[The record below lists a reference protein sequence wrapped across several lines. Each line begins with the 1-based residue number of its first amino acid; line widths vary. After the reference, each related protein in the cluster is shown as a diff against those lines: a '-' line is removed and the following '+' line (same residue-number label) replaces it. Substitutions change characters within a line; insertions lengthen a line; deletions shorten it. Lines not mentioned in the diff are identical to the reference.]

1 MERCVRAMDLPSE
14 NRISFGDEH
23 IDAILNGGLRTR
35 GITEIT
41 GTAGSGKTQIC
52 LQLCAQVQL
61 PEKEG
66 GLDAHAAYISTEH
79 GFASKRFEEICRT
92 AVQKKRTPLTVKSMT
107 DRVHVV
113 RVQEAD
119 ELWETVNQACV
130 LVQRLNV
137 KLVVID
143 SLTAIFRGEFRGSS
157 IVDMKDRAEML
168 LQLAAT
174 MKRCSHE
181 HGCAFVVVNQVTA
194 AMSNEN
200 MFLIPSR
207 FMSYIE
213 QFSVKASL
221 GMTWSNCV
229 NDRIMIHRCRHH
241 VAEKLNAEKEN
252 AARRNRSK
260 ERGRLR
266 MFHTVLSSH
275 TSSSSVCFFRVQKE
289 GIVGMPEDRVCLSY
303 GGSRVIQSEEKC
315 ELLSEIVVTEEKVVA
330 TEEERR
336 VPVKKRIKI
345 TSTPQTTTTER
356 AMVPC

>member
-1 MERCVRAMDLPSE
+1 MEMSKE
-14 NRISFGDEH
+14 KRISFGSEH
-23 IDAILNGGLRTR
+23 IDTIVNGGLRTG

-41 GTAGSGKTQIC
+41 GSAGSGKTQIC

-66 GLDAHAAYISTEH
+66 GLDAQAAYISTEH
-79 GFASKRFEEICRT
+79 GFASKRFEEICET
-92 AVQKKRTPLTVKSMT
+92 AVKNKRTTLTVKAMT

-119 ELWETVNQACV
+119 ELWQTVNQACL

-143 SLTAIFRGEFRGSS
+143 SLTAIFRGEFKGSS

-168 LQLAAT
+168 LQLAAR

-181 HGCAFVVVNQVTA
+181 YGCAFVVVNQVTA

-200 MFLIPSR
+200 NFIIPSR

-213 QFSVKASL
+213 QVSVKASL

-229 NDRIMIHRCRHH
+229 NDRIMIHRCRVH
-241 VAEKLNAEKEN
+241 VAERVLLTEKEN
-252 AARRNRSK
+252 RKTRSRRSK
-260 ERGRLR
+260 TETGRLR
-266 MFHTVLSSH
+266 MFHTVLSAH
-275 TSSSSVCFFRVQKE
+275 ASSSAVCFFRVQTE
-289 GIVGMPEDRVCLSY
+289 GIIGIPEDRVSLSY
-303 GGSRVIQSEEKC
+303 GGSSVVVRQEE
-315 ELLSEIVVTEEKVVA
+315 EEAVLSERKEVEKDVVVVR
-330 TEEERR
+330 E
-336 VPVKKRIKI
+336 KKRIKI
-345 TSTPQTTTTER
+345 TTPSLTTER